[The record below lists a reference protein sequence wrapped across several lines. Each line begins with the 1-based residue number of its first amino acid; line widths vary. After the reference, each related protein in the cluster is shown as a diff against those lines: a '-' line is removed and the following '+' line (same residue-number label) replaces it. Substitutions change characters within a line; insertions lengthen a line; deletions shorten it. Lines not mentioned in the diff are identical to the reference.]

1 MLATPDIVVSIQD
14 RVKDEQHELNINQR
28 VWFLEVY
35 VYLNYDLKNHPYKIP
50 VVQN

>member
-1 MLATPDIVVSIQD
+1 MLATPDRDVSLQD
-14 RVKDEQHELNINQR
+14 RVKDEQHGVNISQR
-28 VWFLEVY
+28 VWFLEAY